1 MPFSFWGDYNWKMT
15 KSKRLKLKNGLR
27 VILVSEPQ
35 NLTTTVMVSV
45 EAGSEYET
53 KDVNGLSHFLE
64 HMCFKGTHKRP
75 TALDI
80 TAELD
85 GLGAQYNAFTS
96 QESTSYYAKAKNE
109 NAREILDVV
118 ADMYLD
124 PTFDGREIEKE
135 RGVIV
140 QELNMYEDTPMRRVG
155 DLFMNLVYG
164 DQPAG
169 WDVGGTKD
177 VIKKL
182 TRDDFLNYRK
192 KHYLPQAT
200 VVTISGGKAG
210 LDMFG
215 KVKKYF
221 EELPPGEKG
230 KKSATKE
237 SQRRPREL
245 VSFKDVDQSHIIMGF
260 RAFDVQDERKYALQV
275 AADILGGGMSSRL
288 FQKVRDELGAAYYV
302 RSDVDLYLD
311 HGLFEMA
318 AGIEH
323 EKMDMVLKAVLKE
336 FERLRDEKI
345 GPSELKRAK
354 EHLLG
359 NLFMSLE
366 GSDEIGAFYAS
377 QEILG
382 LKLMTPQEVAAKI
395 NGVTADEVMAAS
407 RRVIKNERL
416 NLAVIGPFKKKSF
429 LDILKV

>member
-1 MPFSFWGDYNWKMT
+1 MT